1 MQVKKHKI
9 KLKIGKYTSL
19 RSKHT
24 QNQAQNWE
32 LRDNVGQNTI
42 SAGNL
47 KMECTLMAGKSC
59 QQPNHLYAL
68 N

>member
-1 MQVKKHKI
+1 MQVKTHKI

-32 LRDNVGQNTI
+32 IHEPEAKTH
-42 SAGNL
+42 
-47 KMECTLMAGKSC
+47 TKSSSKLGTTRQC
-59 QQPNHLYAL
+59 GSKHNFSW
-68 N
+68 

>member
-1 MQVKKHKI
+1 MQVKTHKI
-9 KLKIGKYTSL
+9 KLKIGKYMSL

-32 LRDNVGQNTI
+32 IQDNVGQNTI

-47 KMECTLMAGKSC
+47 KMVCTLMAG
-59 QQPNHLYAL
+59 
-68 N
+68 